1 MSRQLFLERR
11 YVIGLDPG
19 RNMGFGVLR
28 ITEET
33 KKHKVVPKVVLCES
47 GILNLKLGNYR
58 GGGIAMVLLYSF
70 LRKLLMKYKRKGS
83 VFVAYELNRFL
94 VDVNGRPQGPDSTI
108 LYGQL
113 IGIVELASEK
123 VRVPYQGIPPRSIK
137 KFVLGSGNCKKE
149 DMKEFLK
156 IRFKKKFKSKLDESD
171 AIGCALAFVK
181 SVQWGE

>member
-1 MSRQLFLERR
+1 MARQLFSEKR

-28 ITEET
+28 ITEEI
-33 KKHKVVPKVVLCES
+33 KKHKVLSKVVLCES
-47 GILNLKLGNYR
+47 GIMDLKLGNYR
-58 GGGIAMVLLYSF
+58 GGGIVLVLLEAF
-70 LRKLLMKYKRKGS
+70 LRKLVKKYKEKGN

-113 IGIVELASEK
+113 LGIVELVCEK
-123 VRVPYQGIPPRSIK
+123 TRVSYQGIPPRSIK

-149 DMKEFLK
+149 EMKEFLK

-171 AIGCALAFVK
+171 AVGCALAFVK
-181 SVQWGE
+181 SLQWGE